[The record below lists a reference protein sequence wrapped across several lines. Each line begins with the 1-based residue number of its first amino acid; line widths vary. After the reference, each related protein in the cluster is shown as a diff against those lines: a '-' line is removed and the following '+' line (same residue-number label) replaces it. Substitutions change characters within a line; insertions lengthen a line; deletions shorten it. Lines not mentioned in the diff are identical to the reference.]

1 MKFCYACGHT
11 TGGEPLFCNSCG
23 CSFDVKLCSKLHIN
37 PRLAEACSQCGSRD
51 LSTPQPRVPL
61 RWRLLAFLVQ
71 FLSGIFLVLLT
82 LLVLLQI
89 LKGLFPIPKIR
100 HSQVILVLLLSVLWS
115 MWSILPGSFRRAIYR
130 SIKRRQEVRK
140 SG

>member
-11 TGGEPLFCNSCG
+11 TGAEPLFCNSCG
-23 CSFDVKLCSKLHIN
+23 CSFDVKLCPKLHVN
-37 PRLAEACSQCGSRD
+37 PRLAEACSQCGNRD

-61 RWRLLAFLVQ
+61 RWRLLAFLAQ
-71 FLSGIFLVLLT
+71 SLTGIFLALLT
-82 LLVLLQI
+82 LPVLFEL
-89 LKGLFPIPKIR
+89 LKGLFPIPKIH
-100 HSQVILVLLLSVLWS
+100 HSQVILILLLTALWS

>member
-23 CSFDVKLCSKLHIN
+23 RSFDIKLCPKLHMN
-37 PRLAEACSQCGSRD
+37 PRLAEACSQCGTRD
-51 LSTPQPRVPL
+51 LSIPQPRVPL
-61 RWRLLAFLVQ
+61 RWQLLAFLTQ
-71 FLSGIFLVLLT
+71 FLSGIFIALLT
-82 LLVLLQI
+82 LPVLFQL
-89 LKGLFPIPKIR
+89 LKGLFSNLKID
-100 HSQVILVLLLSVLWS
+100 HSQAILILLLAALWS
-115 MWSILPGSFRRAIYR
+115 IWSILPGYFRRVIYR

>member
-23 CSFDVKLCSKLHIN
+23 CSFDVKLCPKLHMN
-37 PRLAEACSQCGSRD
+37 PRLAEACSQCGTRD

-61 RWRLLAFLVQ
+61 RWQLLAFFTQ
-71 FLSGIFLVLLT
+71 FLSGTFLALLT
-82 LLVLLQI
+82 LPVLFEF
-89 LKGLFPIPKIR
+89 LKGLFPNPEIHR
-100 HSQVILVLLLSVLWS
+100 SQVILILLLTALWS
-115 MWSILPGSFRRAIYR
+115 IWSILPGLFRRAIYR
-130 SIKRRQEVRK
+130 SIKGRQGVRK